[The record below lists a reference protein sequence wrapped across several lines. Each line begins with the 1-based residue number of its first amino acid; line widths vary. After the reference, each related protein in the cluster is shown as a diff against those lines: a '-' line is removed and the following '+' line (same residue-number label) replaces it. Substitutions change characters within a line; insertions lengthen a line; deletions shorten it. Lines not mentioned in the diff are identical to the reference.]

1 MAVNNTIRPQ
11 GTAVAATKNSGEFT
25 YLANGEEV
33 KLSSSMV
40 RRYLVSGDA
49 ANVTDQEVMM
59 FLTLCKYQH
68 LNPFLR
74 EAYLVKYGTSPA
86 TIVTGKD
93 TFTKRAERN
102 PRYLGKKAGII
113 IYNTQSGDVEER
125 EGTFCLPHEEI
136 VGGWARIYIKDRE
149 PEYNSVSF
157 NEYAARKKDGSLNSQ
172 WASKPATMIRK
183 VALVQALRE
192 AFPDEFGAMYSP
204 EEMGEVSEAIPEDDT
219 PVFVPEQ
226 QQAIGTNET
235 APQQTT
241 RKAQP
246 APQSAPQQATPQPDE
261 QQAEQPDE
269 ESAADA
275 LFKKP

>member
-113 IYNTQSGDVEER
+113 IYNTQTGDVEER

-246 APQSAPQQATPQPDE
+246 APQSAPQPDE
-261 QQAEQPDE
+261 QQAEQPEE